1 MIGRATT
8 RDEAGGVVG
17 GGSTGAAT
25 EAAGRHEG
33 SRHRSPNGGG
43 PKPAGETAKR
53 RGVTRHVFF
62 ALAGFA
68 VLMGSIDTTIVAVA
82 IPNLTTALDAP
93 LILVGWTLTAYQL
106 VQVVMLPLAGKL
118 SDSLGRRR
126 VFLFC
131 VGTFTLGSLL
141 CGLAP
146 SIGFLIAARALQAI
160 GGGGLM
166 PSAVGV
172 ISDTYREHR
181 AQARGL
187 FTSVL
192 PIGGIVGPNLG
203 GFILEHWTW
212 RDMFFI
218 NLPIGVIVF
227 IGAAL
232 LLEKDGPRKSRH
244 IDFLGVA
251 LYAGAIALLLGAM
264 TLVGQDPELWKS
276 PLLWGA
282 VAASLGL
289 VVVFFR
295 HIRRAADPVMDYNL
309 VLRPPFLQANLYNMV
324 FGASVFGASS
334 FIPTYA
340 VYHFGMSPQF
350 SGSVNTPRALVMI
363 VTSIVASMW
372 IIKTGYRLPM
382 VIAVCL
388 ISASLAML
396 GLGVTGVQIGA
407 FDFSGFWFLATILTI
422 GGFGMGLSAPS
433 SNNAA
438 LDMAPDRAAALTGV
452 RGMFRLTGG
461 ILSIAGIVLALTFF
475 PDRGQGLVV
484 IYGCLSV
491 AVLGAVPLALSIPD
505 TARERWKRAR
515 SGAVTAATE
524 QAAAR

>member
-1 MIGRATT
+1 MIGNTPIVQLTNIPEPDDAAIFAKL
-8 RDEAGGVVG
+8 EYLNP
-17 GGSTGAAT
+17 GGSVKDRIGVGMIARAERDGVLARGGTIIEPTAGNTGI
-25 EAAGRHEG
+25 
-33 SRHRSPNGGG
+33 
-43 PKPAGETAKR
+43 
-53 RGVTRHVFF
+53 
-62 ALAGFA
+62 ALALVG
-68 VLMGSIDTTIVAVA
+68 VRMGYRVILCVPENFSVEKREVMKALGGEVELTPKDDGMKGAIARA
-82 IPNLTTALDAP
+82 EELAKKIPNAYIPQQFVNPYNTESHYETTAPEIYQQMEGRVDAF
-93 LILVGWTLTAYQL
+93 VTGSGT
-106 VQVVMLPLAGKL
+106 G
-118 SDSLGRRR
+118 
-126 VFLFC
+126 
-131 VGTFTLGSLL
+131 GTFT
-141 CGLAP
+141 
-146 SIGFLIAARALQAI
+146 
-160 GGGGLM
+160 
-166 PSAVGV
+166 GV
-172 ISDTYREHR
+172 AKYLRER
-181 AQARGL
+181 IPG
-187 FTSVL
+187 VYC
-192 PIGGIVGPNLG
+192 
-203 GFILEHWTW
+203 
-212 RDMFFI
+212 
-218 NLPIGVIVF
+218 VIVEPQGS
-227 IGAAL
+227 ILKGGEA
-232 LLEKDGPRKSRH
+232 GPH
-244 IDFLGVA
+244 EVEGI
-251 LYAGAIALLLGAM
+251 
-264 TLVGQDPELWKS
+264 
-276 PLLWGA
+276 
-282 VAASLGL
+282 
-289 VVVFFR
+289 
-295 HIRRAADPVMDYNL
+295 
-309 VLRPPFLQANLYNMV
+309 
-324 FGASVFGASS
+324 GASS

-515 SGAVTAATE
+515 SGTVAAATE